1 VSHDTPGDAS
11 RVTPAAALGRQPAP
25 ARPEVAWD
33 QAERTLAL
41 LSGKWVLRV
50 LRALHDVGSQRHNQ
64 LLREVGNA
72 VSARSLDATLRRME
86 AAGLVDRQVQ
96 PGSPPAV
103 FYQMTALARSLT
115 GPLAALG
122 RWGAAHE
129 HQLQPRHR
137 PGNPAA

>member
-1 VSHDTPGDAS
+1 
-11 RVTPAAALGRQPAP
+11 
-25 ARPEVAWD
+25 
-33 QAERTLAL
+33 
-41 LSGKWVLRV
+41 VLRV
-50 LRALHDVGSQRHNQ
+50 LRALHDLGSQRHNQ

-122 RWGAAHE
+122 RWGAAHD

-137 PGNPAA
+137 RPGNPAA

>member
-1 VSHDTPGDAS
+1 VSQDPAS
-11 RVTPAAALGRQPAP
+11 QDPRTAPAPARQPAP
-25 ARPEVAWD
+25 ARPEIAWD

-41 LSGKWVLRV
+41 LSGKWVLKV
-50 LRALHDVGSQRHNQ
+50 LRALHDHGSQRHNP

-103 FYQMTALARSLT
+103 FHHTTALARSLT
-115 GPLAALG
+115 GPIATLG

-129 HQLQPRHR
+129 HQLQPRRRR
-137 PGNPAA
+137 PGSPAA

>member
-1 VSHDTPGDAS
+1 VSHD
-11 RVTPAAALGRQPAP
+11 PAGHAPRPAPAPARQPAP
-25 ARPEVAWD
+25 PRPEIAWE
-33 QAERTLAL
+33 QAEQALAL

-50 LRALHDVGSQRHNQ
+50 LRALHDLGSQRHNQ

-86 AAGLVDRQVQ
+86 AAGLVDRRVH

-103 FYQMTALARSLT
+103 SYHMTALARSLT
-115 GPLAALG
+115 GPIAALG

-129 HQLQPRHR
+129 RQLQPRHR
-137 PGNPAA
+137 RPGDPAA